1 MKKLFYFVF
10 LVFFLSSAV
19 HAAEIFEQ
27 YHYMENE
34 GDLATEALNI
44 KAADKTTPD
53 LIGTSDSVTFRDAAG
68 KEDLPDQQTVAIGAE
83 ASVTKNVK
91 TYNIPLSYG
100 MPLNLSGAVK
110 EYVNFTLKIPYTKRE
125 IGNVD
130 DSGLG
135 DIRLS
140 ADYLAKFDNLLV
152 NSVFL
157 VKFAS
162 GDYDDADVPLGTGS
176 TDFGLSFNA
185 KMYFEKF
192 SVRGGIGYVLTGDY
206 SDSGSEVKYGDE
218 YVLSAGGEY
227 NVTDSM
233 FAGGEFIYNAHM
245 EDDLSGTKYAGLN
258 TFDFVPSFTYLL
270 RKYNF
275 EVTAKLVIPVAD
287 SWNGGDGPDPEDP
300 DRDVEFK
307 FQLSRPF

>member
-1 MKKLFYFVF
+1 
-10 LVFFLSSAV
+10 
-19 HAAEIFEQ
+19 
-27 YHYMENE
+27 MENE

-83 ASVTKNVK
+83 AAVTKNVK

-192 SVRGGIGYVLTGDY
+192 AVKGGIGYVLTGDY

-227 NVTDSM
+227 NVTDSI

-258 TFDFVPSFTYLL
+258 TFDFAPSFTYLL